1 MRIAIDTQTILG
13 QKSGFG
19 FYIFTQVKIPR
30 NPNRQG
36 ER

>member
-19 FYIFTQVKIPR
+19 FYNFSR
-30 NPNRQG
+30 NFRETACGRG
-36 ER
+36 EI